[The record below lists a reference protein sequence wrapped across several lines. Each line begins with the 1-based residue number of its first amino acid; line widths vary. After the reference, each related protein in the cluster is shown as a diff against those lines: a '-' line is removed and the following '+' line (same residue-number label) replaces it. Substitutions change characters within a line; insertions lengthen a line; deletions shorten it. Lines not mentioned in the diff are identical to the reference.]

1 MRNTLLILSL
11 LAFGATWATGPAFA
25 VDPLVGPGKV
35 GEKDEKGHVR
45 GADTGAGPHLHF
57 RQQPA
62 PRADSPDE
70 ALAKEQKEK
79 DEKARQEAGA
89 GNTGK
94 SGSEPELQ
102 KK

>member
-1 MRNTLLILSL
+1 MRNTSLILFL
-11 LAFGATWATGPAFA
+11 LAFGAAWATDPAFA

-35 GEKDEKGHVR
+35 GEKDDKGHVR

-62 PRADSPDE
+62 PRVDTPEE
-70 ALAKEQKEK
+70 AIAKEQQEKEA
-79 DEKARQEAGA
+79 KARQEAG
-89 GNTGK
+89 TGK
-94 SGSEPELQ
+94 TAPDA